1 MRERLFYIL
10 LVFFTFIF
18 ASPDQSDKKPASG
31 DLSSCQSIILNS
43 YFYNVPEISLSQKKL
58 FFGMNILRSVLETIF
73 GNFKR
78 TANDLSA
85 SLLYSYQIKVIDLKP
100 LTRRQ
105 FRSLHRIPE
114 KEDDHHL
121 S

>member
-10 LVFFTFIF
+10 LVIFILII
-18 ASPDQSDKKPASG
+18 AGSDRSEKKPASG

-43 YFYNVPEISLSQKKL
+43 YFYNVPKINLSQKKL
-58 FFGMNILRSVLETIF
+58 FAGMNILRSVRDTIF

-78 TANDLSA
+78 NANDLSA
-85 SLLYSYQIKVIDLKP
+85 TVLYSYQIKVIDLKP
-100 LTRRQ
+100 LTRKQ
-105 FRSLHRIPE
+105 FRSLFRIPE